1 MTCKAFITLY
11 LKFHPLCSVDPSQP
25 CRDHA
30 GGNEE
35 MAKRIPGIRIVGGV
49 HDKVAAATEQ
59 VADRQQISVGS
70 ISIECIETPF
80 HTQGHICYLC
90 SEEGS
95 SEKLIFTGDTL
106 FIGGCGRFE
115 APQQHAL
122 PYVQT
127 ISNSSYALPG

>member
-1 MTCKAFITLY
+1 
-11 LKFHPLCSVDPSQP
+11 
-25 CRDHA
+25 
-30 GGNEE
+30 

-59 VADRQQISVGS
+59 VADRQQISVGT
-70 ISIECIETPF
+70 ISIQCIETPF

-106 FIGGCGRFE
+106 FIGGCGR
-115 APQQHAL
+115 
-122 PYVQT
+122 
-127 ISNSSYALPG
+127 

>member
-1 MTCKAFITLY
+1 MQHKRASFECVIPGVCRREFA
-11 LKFHPLCSVDPSQP
+11 DR

-35 MAKRIPGIRIVGGV
+35 MAKRIPGIRIVGGE

-59 VADRQQISVGS
+59 VADKQQISVGT
-70 ISIECIETPF
+70 IKIQCIETPF

-90 SEEGS
+90 SEEGT

-106 FIGGCGRFE
+106 FIGGCGR
-115 APQQHAL
+115 
-122 PYVQT
+122 
-127 ISNSSYALPG
+127 